1 MENQNGTGGCS
12 YKNGALPSCAPL
24 ALGYVPMQP
33 CSEPAYDAGDAL
45 KRGTLF
51 PGLDLPFMNMVNMED
66 VDDTPL
72 GEVMALCFV
81 VHELHLYLDTHP
93 GDTQAFQTMQ
103 AVQRLAQEAKQR
115 YTAKYGPLCVEDLME
130 SKRFSWLDDP
140 WPWLYQR

>member
-33 CSEPAYDAGDAL
+33 CSELAYDAGDAL